1 MPLRFQKL
9 FRRSVCLAALS
20 LAPLLGLTG
29 CSPTNAQGTVSD
41 LTATSMTLTASAILL
56 NSGSTLTLTG
66 TVNPSAAPGYVAFF
80 DGATSIGVA
89 SLNAGTATLA
99 ISALTTGTHSI
110 TVGYGGSSAYYAS
123 NSGAITVNVM

>member
-1 MPLRFQKL
+1 MPLRFTRML
-9 FRRSVCLAALS
+9 RTSACFAALTPLFL
-20 LAPLLGLTG
+20 LAG
-29 CSPTNAQGTVSD
+29 CGPTNMQGTVSE
-41 LTATSMTLTASAILL
+41 LTATSMTLTVSAVLL

-80 DGATSIGVA
+80 DGTTSIGVA
-89 SLNAGTATLA
+89 PLSAGTATLA
-99 ISALTTGTHSI
+99 ISTLASGSHSI